1 MLNTA
6 ATATNAVI
14 AMALMVALDRIVRFS
29 LTVMIVLLYPE
40 PLLVRFAVV
49 RSVALNALPEQI
61 AFMVIVVKRGS
72 GKV

>member
-1 MLNTA
+1 
-6 ATATNAVI
+6 
-14 AMALMVALDRIVRFS
+14 MALMVALDRIVRFS

-40 PLLVRFAVV
+40 PWLVRCAVV

-61 AFMVIVVKRGS
+61 TFMVIVVKRVS